1 MGCLTLEM
9 PQPAQYAQAEA
20 PKAAATN
27 RIIRLTVNRA
37 VINLRPR
44 SFCRA
49 SPVISFKQCASRVP
63 RAFRGIY
70 VSKGDEFFFRLG
82 KKLRQSRMIRNR
94 DSGELSPGIA
104 AENGNENVILKKAPP
119 RCHQRSGAQKAL
131 SQITWQACTGDWRDY
146 EYTRPYPKC
155 PDRLASC

>member
-44 SFCRA
+44 SFSRA
-49 SPVISFKQCASRVP
+49 APVISLKQCASRVP
-63 RAFRGIY
+63 PAFRCTY
-70 VSKGDEFFFRLG
+70 VSKGDELFFKLG
-82 KKLRQSRMIRNR
+82 KNFRQSRMIRNR
-94 DSGELSPGIA
+94 DSGEMSRGTA
-104 AENGNENVILKKAPP
+104 AKMPIGN
-119 RCHQRSGAQKAL
+119 
-131 SQITWQACTGDWRDY
+131 
-146 EYTRPYPKC
+146 
-155 PDRLASC
+155 